1 MSDPKFEKPIPDPTK
16 IDRDTYREVINEW
29 REIAFKKIDHNVL
42 LVSENKRHES
52 KIKQLKESNKKLST
66 EVLDLEDEIK
76 MYETK
81 ISQLKTND
89 AKN

>member
-1 MSDPKFEKPIPDPTK
+1 MSEPKFEKPIPDPTK

-52 KIKQLKESNKKLST
+52 TIKRLKA
-66 EVLDLEDEIK
+66 EIK
-76 MYETK
+76 ELKSNDTK
-81 ISQLKTND
+81 N
-89 AKN
+89 